1 MKTNHKTAATRC
13 RRNNVLVEAS
23 KLASSAYHNP
33 ILYRA
38 FWDHFLVSPEHRIHG
53 MSFWSFLVRRF
64 SNK

>member
-1 MKTNHKTAATRC
+1 MKTKHKSAATRC
-13 RRNNVLVEAS
+13 RRKNVLVEAS

-33 ILYRA
+33 VLCRA

-64 SNK
+64 SNH